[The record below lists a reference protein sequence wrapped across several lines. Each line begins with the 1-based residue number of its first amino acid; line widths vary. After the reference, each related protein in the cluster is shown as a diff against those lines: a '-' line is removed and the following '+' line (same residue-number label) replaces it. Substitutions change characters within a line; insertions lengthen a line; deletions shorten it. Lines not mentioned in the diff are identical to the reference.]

1 MRAAARAGKGA
12 AVDLAAE
19 QGALRDELQKLLEQ
33 AARNAKAGEALS
45 RAGTSMREAEEA
57 LKAGDYDTA
66 GTAMDEAARALREG
80 AGELARGERGAE
92 GAAGGPRDPLGRP
105 VGPDGGEGVDLPERM
120 DAERAREVREEL
132 RRRLSEGGRSPE
144 EIRYLERLLERF

>member
-1 MRAAARAGKGA
+1 MKPMIIFGGVLLLSAAFCG
-12 AVDLAAE
+12 AVDSVS
-19 QGALRDELQKLLEQ
+19 
-33 AARNAKAGEALS
+33 NAS
-45 RAGTSMREAEEA
+45 FVEEV
-57 LKAGDYDTA
+57 KVV
-66 GTAMDEAARALREG
+66 R
-80 AGELARGERGAE
+80 AE